1 MGLGGVDLTGMGGS
15 VERAIHDPHQFLSQW
30 LPSHLA
36 AHLPY
41 VHCATN
47 FCLNFSPVCYKNNSF
62 SVSGSGPATLQPN
75 SSPTYALCNQ
85 FLPKVFSSVL
95 QKHQYLSGSG
105 SGPATM
111 QPNQCPKY
119 LQSQLNKLE
128 KICLSSPQN
137 TAMCFMILFVDLRPC
152 DLEPG

>member
-1 MGLGGVDLTGMGGS
+1 MSARSTPVSQS
-15 VERAIHDPHQFLSQW
+15 VAVAQPPRSSCALCHQFLPELFSSVLQKQQFLSQW
-30 LPSHLA
+30 QWPSHLA
-36 AHLPY
+36 TQLISHI
-41 VHCATN
+41 CN
-47 FCLNFSPVCYKNNSF
+47 
-62 SVSGSGPATLQPN
+62 
-75 SSPTYALCNQ
+75 ALCNQ

-111 QPNQCPKY
+111 QPNQYPKY

-152 DLEPG
+152 DLDPG

>member
-1 MGLGGVDLTGMGGS
+1 MLDEWALVGVDGLGRGLSSRMGLGGVDLTGMGGS
-15 VERAIHDPHQFLSQW
+15 VERAIH
-30 LPSHLA
+30 
-36 AHLPY
+36 
-41 VHCATN
+41 T
-47 FCLNFSPVCYKNNSF
+47 SF

-111 QPNQCPKY
+111 QPNQYPKY

-152 DLEPG
+152 DLDPG